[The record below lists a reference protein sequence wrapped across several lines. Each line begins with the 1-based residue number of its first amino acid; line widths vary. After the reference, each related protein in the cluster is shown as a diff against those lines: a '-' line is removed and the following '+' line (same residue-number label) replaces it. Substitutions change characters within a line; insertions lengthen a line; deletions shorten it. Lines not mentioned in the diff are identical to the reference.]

1 MGYMHND
8 AMDIA
13 IGTLGYGL
21 LDSRIILQLEIY
33 LYQWSFIIIVHT
45 ITAYIKRYTSYFA
58 AMYVFG

>member
-1 MGYMHND
+1 MGYMH
-8 AMDIA
+8 MMQWLA

-33 LYQWSFIIIVHT
+33 LPVEFHIIVHT